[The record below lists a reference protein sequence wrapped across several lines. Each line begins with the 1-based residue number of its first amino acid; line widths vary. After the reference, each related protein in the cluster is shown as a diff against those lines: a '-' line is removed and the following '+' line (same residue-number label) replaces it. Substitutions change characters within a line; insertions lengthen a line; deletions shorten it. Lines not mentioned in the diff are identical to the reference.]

1 MYELHLW
8 SLFYF
13 TSDHSKVISDIYT
26 HTKVMK
32 TCHTHPQSTTPV
44 CPDADDELQQSIPRV
59 IDTQLDLVA
68 SSVGGHHQLSAT
80 GEVLQVNAQLQIG
93 AQVNLQ
99 AMISVATHSL
109 HALFLPATHSLHT
122 LFPPATHSLHTLF
135 LPATHS
141 LHTLFPPATHSLHT
155 LFLPATHSLHTLFLP
170 ATHSLHTLFLP
181 VNIHGNA
188 PHGPSQF
195 AHPFS
200 TSQPGGHSAK
210 LFLACLSSTSSLL
223 PCRHFTVTWNWKFA
237 QLTWIYLSVQEVAL
251 HLLL

>member
-1 MYELHLW
+1 
-8 SLFYF
+8 
-13 TSDHSKVISDIYT
+13 
-26 HTKVMK
+26 MK

-68 SSVGGHHQLSAT
+68 SSVRGHHQLSAT
-80 GEVLQVNAQLQIG
+80 GEVLQVDAQLQIG

-109 HALFLPATHSLHT
+109 HA
-122 LFPPATHSLHTLF
+122 LF